1 MRFGPRSAEATKP
14 FSVGLFIASSMP
26 NSTLDARR
34 IARRVGGTQTMTQ
47 PIFKAAAAALL
58 ALLCAQAPV
67 HAQAYP
73 TRTIR
78 IVIPFPPGGTS
89 DILAR
94 TLAQKLTD
102 EWGQQVIA
110 ENRPG
115 AAGNVAS
122 EHVAKS
128 KPDGYTL
135 LINTVGTHAINPAI
149 YPNLPFDP
157 LKDFTLIT
165 NLVNLPSLL
174 IVHPSVPAASTQ
186 ELIALAK
193 KKPGALQY
201 SSAGSGSQPHLTAEM
216 FRNMAGVD
224 LLHVPYKG
232 AGPQL
237 LAVISGEVAVTFAT
251 APAAVPLVKNKQARA
266 IAVTSA
272 ERVPALPDVPTLNEA
287 ALPGYVAVGWNGLV
301 GPAGIPKPIVDK
313 IHDAVARIYRMPD
326 MRERLVNLAAEPA
339 ISTQEE

>member
-1 MRFGPRSAEATKP
+1 M
-14 FSVGLFIASSMP
+14 I
-26 NSTLDARR
+26 STMLR
-34 IARRVGGTQTMTQ
+34 
-47 PIFKAAAAALL
+47 AAAAVLL
-58 ALLCAQAPV
+58 VLGAVGTTIAQT
-67 HAQAYP
+67 YP
-73 TRTIR
+73 SRTVR

-115 AAGNVAS
+115 AAGNVAT

-157 LKDFTLIT
+157 IKDFTLIT

-174 IVHPSVPAASTQ
+174 IVHPSVQAANAQ
-186 ELIALAK
+186 ELIALARK
-193 KKPGALQY
+193 RPGALQY

-216 FRNMAGVD
+216 FKTMAGVD
-224 LLHVPYKG
+224 VLHVPYKG

-237 LAVISGEVAVTFAT
+237 LALISGEVTLTFAT
-251 APAAVPLVKNKQARA
+251 APAAVPLVKNNQARA
-266 IAVTSA
+266 IAVTAA
-272 ERVPALPDVPTLNEA
+272 ERVAALPDVPTLNEA

-301 GPAGIPKPIVDK
+301 GPAGIPAPVLQK
-313 IHDAVARIYRMPD
+313 IHRAVAKIYQQPD

-339 ISTQEE
+339 ISTTEEFTALVKSELVKWAKAVKDSGAKLD

>member
-1 MRFGPRSAEATKP
+1 MIFRA
-14 FSVGLFIASSMP
+14 VMAS
-26 NSTLDARR
+26 L
-34 IARRVGGTQTMTQ
+34 
-47 PIFKAAAAALL
+47 AALF
-58 ALLCAQAPV
+58 CIQAP
-67 HAQAYP
+67 AYSQAYP
-73 TRTIR
+73 SRTVR

-115 AAGNVAS
+115 AAGNVAT

-157 LKDFTLIT
+157 VKDFTLIT

-174 IVHPSVPAASTQ
+174 IVHPSVQASSAQ

-193 KKPGALQY
+193 KRPGGLTY
-201 SSAGSGSQPHLTAEM
+201 SSAGSGSQPHLTPEI
-216 FRNMAGVD
+216 FKTMARLD
-224 LLHVPYKG
+224 LLHVPYKS
-232 AGPQL
+232 ARPQL
-237 LAVISGEVAVTFAT
+237 LALISGGVSLAFAT
-251 APAAVPLVKNKQARA
+251 APAAVPLIKNKQARA

-272 ERVPALPDVPTLNEA
+272 ARVAALPDVPTLNEA
-287 ALPGYVAVGWNGLV
+287 ALPGNIAVGWNG
-301 GPAGIPKPIVDK
+301 
-313 IHDAVARIYRMPD
+313 
-326 MRERLVNLAAEPA
+326 
-339 ISTQEE
+339 

>member
-1 MRFGPRSAEATKP
+1 MIRSL
-14 FSVGLFIASSMP
+14 VG
-26 NSTLDARR
+26 
-34 IARRVGGTQTMTQ
+34 
-47 PIFKAAAAALL
+47 AALV
-58 ALLCAQAPV
+58 ALVCLQGSAWSQPF
-67 HAQAYP
+67 P
-73 TRTIR
+73 SRTVR

-94 TLAQKLTD
+94 TLAQKLTE

-122 EHVAKS
+122 EFIAKQ
-128 KPDGYTL
+128 KGDPHFL

-149 YPNLPFDP
+149 YPSLPFDP
-157 LKDFTLIT
+157 LKDFTFIT

-174 IVHPSVPAASTQ
+174 IVHPSVQASTAQ
-186 ELIALAK
+186 QLIALAK
-193 KKPGALQY
+193 AKPGALQY
-201 SSAGSGSQPHLTAEM
+201 SSAGSGSQPHLTAEL
-216 FRNMAGVD
+216 FKTMAGVD

-237 LAVISGEVAVTFAT
+237 LALVSGEVAVTFAT

-266 IAVTSA
+266 IAVTTA
-272 ERVPALPDVPTLNEA
+272 ERVSALPDVPTLNEA

-301 GPAGIPKPIVDK
+301 GPAGIPAPALEK
-313 IHDAVARIYRMPD
+313 IHGTVSKIYRTAE
-326 MRERLVNLAAEPA
+326 MRERLVSLAAEPA
-339 ISTQEE
+339 ISTPEEFTALVKSELGKWAKAVKDSGAKLE

>member
-1 MRFGPRSAEATKP
+1 M
-14 FSVGLFIASSMP
+14 LDSMF
-26 NSTLDARR
+26 R
-34 IARRVGGTQTMTQ
+34 
-47 PIFKAAAAALL
+47 AALAL
-58 ALLCAQAPV
+58 TCALLWLPGPAC
-67 HAQAYP
+67 AQAYP
-73 TRTIR
+73 SRTVR
-78 IVIPFPPGGTS
+78 IVIPFPPDGTS

-157 LKDFTLIT
+157 IKDFTLIT

-174 IVHPSVPAASTQ
+174 IVHPSVPATSAQ
-186 ELIALAK
+186 ELIALARAR
-193 KKPGALQY
+193 PGALQY

-216 FRNMAGVD
+216 FKKMAGVD
-224 LLHVPYKG
+224 VLHVPYKG

-237 LAVISGEVAVTFAT
+237 LALISGEVTLTFAT

-272 ERVPALPDVPTLNEA
+272 ERVAALPDVPTLNES

-301 GPAGIPKPIVDK
+301 GPAAIPAPVLEK
-313 IHDAVARIYRMPD
+313 IHSAVAKIYQQPD
-326 MRERLVNLAAEPA
+326 MRERLISLAAEPA
-339 ISTQEE
+339 ISTTAEFTTLVKSEIVKWAKAVKDSGAKLD

>member
-1 MRFGPRSAEATKP
+1 MIRSL
-14 FSVGLFIASSMP
+14 V
-26 NSTLDARR
+26 
-34 IARRVGGTQTMTQ
+34 RV
-47 PIFKAAAAALL
+47 ALL
-58 ALLCAQAPV
+58 AILFVQGVAWSQAF
-67 HAQAYP
+67 P
-73 TRTIR
+73 TRTVR

-94 TLAQKLTD
+94 TLAQKLTE

-115 AAGNVAS
+115 AAGNVAC
-122 EHVAKS
+122 EFVAKQ
-128 KPDGYTL
+128 KGDPHTL

-157 LKDFTLIT
+157 VKDFTLIT

-174 IVHPSVPAASTQ
+174 IVHPSVQATSAQ

-193 KKPGALQY
+193 SKPGALQY

-216 FRNMAGVD
+216 FKSMAGVD

-237 LAVISGEVAVTFAT
+237 LALISGEVAVTFAT
-251 APAAVPLVKNKQARA
+251 APAAVPLIRNKQARA

-272 ERVPALPDVPTLNEA
+272 ERVVALPEVPTLNEA
-287 ALPGYVAVGWNGLV
+287 ALPGYIAVGWNGLV
-301 GPAGIPKPIVDK
+301 GPAGIPRPIVDRIHAAVSK
-313 IHDAVARIYRMPD
+313 IYAMPD
-326 MRERLVNLAAEPA
+326 MRERLIGLAAEPA
-339 ISTQEE
+339 ISTPEEFTALVKSELGKWAQAVKDSGAKLE

>member
-1 MRFGPRSAEATKP
+1 MLNETGMGSF
-14 FSVGLFIASSMP
+14 
-26 NSTLDARR
+26 AR
-34 IARRVGGTQTMTQ
+34 
-47 PIFKAAAAALL
+47 AALL
-58 ALLCAQAPV
+58 AILCLHGAAWSQAF
-67 HAQAYP
+67 P
-73 TRTIR
+73 TRTVR

-94 TLAQKLTD
+94 TLAQKLTE

-122 EHVAKS
+122 EFVAKQRG
-128 KPDGYTL
+128 DQHTL
-135 LINTVGTHAINPAI
+135 LINTVSTHAINPAI
-149 YPNLPFDP
+149 YPSLPFDP

-165 NLVNLPSLL
+165 NLVNLPTLL
-174 IVHPSVPAASTQ
+174 IVHPSLPATTAQ

-193 KKPGALQY
+193 SKPGALQY

-216 FRNMAGVD
+216 FKSMAGVD

-237 LAVISGEVAVTFAT
+237 LALISGEVAVTFAT
-251 APAAVPLVKNKQARA
+251 APAAVPLIKNRQARA

-272 ERVPALPDVPTLNEA
+272 ERVSALPDVPTLNEA
-287 ALPGYVAVGWNGLV
+287 ALPGYIAVGWNGLA
-301 GPAGIPKPIVDK
+301 GPAGIPQPIV
-313 IHDAVARIYRMPD
+313 
-326 MRERLVNLAAEPA
+326 
-339 ISTQEE
+339 

>member
-1 MRFGPRSAEATKP
+1 MAK
-14 FSVGLFIASSMP
+14 SVL
-26 NSTLDARR
+26 R
-34 IARRVGGTQTMTQ
+34 
-47 PIFKAAAAALL
+47 AAVAALL
-58 ALLCAQAPV
+58 ALACA
-67 HAQAYP
+67 HASSQAYP
-73 TRTIR
+73 SRTIR

-102 EWGQQVIA
+102 EWGQQAIA

-157 LKDFTLIT
+157 IKDFTLIT

-174 IVHPSVPAASTQ
+174 IVHPSVPAASAQ

-193 KKPGALQY
+193 KRPGALQY

-216 FRNMAGVD
+216 FKTMAGVD
-224 LLHVPYKG
+224 VLHVPYKG

-237 LAVISGEVAVTFAT
+237 LAIISGEVTLTFAT
-251 APAAVPLVKNKQARA
+251 APAAVPLIKNKQARA

-272 ERVPALPDVPTLNEA
+272 ERVAALPDVPTLNEA
-287 ALPGYVAVGWNGLV
+287 AIPGYIAVGWNGLV
-301 GPAGIPKPIVDK
+301 GPAGIPAPIVEK
-313 IHDAVARIYRMPD
+313 IHAAVAKIYQQPD
-326 MRERLVNLAAEPA
+326 MRDKLIGLAAEPA
-339 ISTQEE
+339 ISTPQEFTALVKSELAKWSKAVKDSGAKLD

>member
-1 MRFGPRSAEATKP
+1 MRRLAIA
-14 FSVGLFIASSMP
+14 VLFAIAS
-26 NSTLDARR
+26 
-34 IARRVGGTQTMTQ
+34 
-47 PIFKAAAAALL
+47 AAHG
-58 ALLCAQAPV
+58 QG
-67 HAQAYP
+67 YP
-73 TRTIR
+73 SRAVR
-78 IVIPFPPGGTS
+78 IVVPFPPGGTS

-94 TLAQKLTD
+94 TLAQKLTE

-122 EHVAKS
+122 EFVAKQRGD
-128 KPDGYTL
+128 PHTL

-165 NLVNLPSLL
+165 NLVNLPTLL
-174 IVHPSVPAASTQ
+174 IVHPSLPATTAQ

-193 KKPGALQY
+193 SKPGALQY

-216 FRNMAGVD
+216 FKSMAGVD

-237 LAVISGEVAVTFAT
+237 LALISGEVAVTFAT
-251 APAAVPLVKNKQARA
+251 APAAVPLIKNRQARA

-272 ERVPALPDVPTLNEA
+272 ERVSALPDVPTLNEA
-287 ALPGYVAVGWNGLV
+287 ALPGYIAVGWNGLA
-301 GPAGIPKPIVDK
+301 GPAGIPQPIVEK
-313 IHDAVARIYRMPD
+313 IHAAVSKIYAMPD
-326 MRERLVNLAAEPA
+326 MRERLISLAAEPA
-339 ISTQEE
+339 ISTPEEFTALVKSELGKWARAVKDSGAKLE

>member
-1 MRFGPRSAEATKP
+1 MIFRAVIA
-14 FSVGLFIASSMP
+14 GL
-26 NSTLDARR
+26 
-34 IARRVGGTQTMTQ
+34 
-47 PIFKAAAAALL
+47 AALF
-58 ALLCAQAPV
+58 CIQAP
-67 HAQAYP
+67 AYSQAYP
-73 TRTIR
+73 SRTVR
-78 IVIPFPPGGTS
+78 IIIPFPPGGTS

-94 TLAQKLTD
+94 TLAQKLTE

-115 AAGNVAS
+115 AAGNIAS
-122 EHVAKS
+122 DYVAKQRGD
-128 KPDGYTL
+128 PHVL

-157 LKDFTLIT
+157 IKDFSLIT

-174 IVHPSVPAASTQ
+174 IVHPSVPATNAQ

-193 KKPGALQY
+193 SKPGALQY

-216 FRNMAGVD
+216 FKAMAGVD

-237 LAVISGEVAVTFAT
+237 LALISGEIALTFAT

-272 ERVPALPDVPTLNEA
+272 ERVSALPDVPTLNEA

-301 GPAGIPKPIVDK
+301 APAAIPASAIQK
-313 IHDAVARIYRMPD
+313 IHDTVAKIYA
-326 MRERLVNLAAEPA
+326 L
-339 ISTQEE
+339 

>member
-1 MRFGPRSAEATKP
+1 MFRAAMAA
-14 FSVGLFIASSMP
+14 LAA
-26 NSTLDARR
+26 LWL
-34 IARRVGGTQTMTQ
+34 TQT
-47 PIFKAAAAALL
+47 
-58 ALLCAQAPV
+58 PV
-67 HAQAYP
+67 YAQAYP
-73 TRTIR
+73 SRTVR

-122 EHVAKS
+122 DYVAKS

-149 YPNLPFDP
+149 YPSLPFDP
-157 LKDFTLIT
+157 IKDFTLIT

-174 IVHPSVPAASTQ
+174 IVHPSVPAANVQ

-193 KKPGALQY
+193 KRPGALQY

-216 FRNMAGVD
+216 FKTMAGVD
-224 LLHVPYKG
+224 VLHVPYKG

-237 LAVISGEVAVTFAT
+237 LAIISGEVTLTFAT

-272 ERVPALPDVPTLNEA
+272 ERVGALPDVPTLNES

-301 GPAGIPKPIVDK
+301 GPAAIPAPVLEK
-313 IHDAVARIYRMPD
+313 IHSAVAKIYQQPD
-326 MRERLVNLAAEPA
+326 MRERLVSLAAEPA
-339 ISTQEE
+339 ISTTEEFTALVKSEIVKWAKAVKDSGAKLD

>member
-1 MRFGPRSAEATKP
+1 M
-14 FSVGLFIASSMP
+14 
-26 NSTLDARR
+26 
-34 IARRVGGTQTMTQ
+34 
-47 PIFKAAAAALL
+47 
-58 ALLCAQAPV
+58 
-67 HAQAYP
+67 
-73 TRTIR
+73 R

-89 DILAR
+89 DILAS
-94 TLAQKLTD
+94 TLAQKLTE

-115 AAGNVAS
+115 AAGNVAC
-122 EHVAKS
+122 EFVAKQRGD
-128 KPDGYTL
+128 PHTL

-149 YPNLPFDP
+149 YPHLPFDP

-165 NLVNLPSLL
+165 NLVNLPTLL
-174 IVHPSVPAASTQ
+174 IVHPSVQATNAQ

-193 KKPGALQY
+193 GKPGALQY

-216 FRNMAGVD
+216 FKSMAGVD

-237 LAVISGEVAVTFAT
+237 LALISGEVAVTFAT
-251 APAAVPLVKNKQARA
+251 APAAVPLIKNKQARA

-272 ERVPALPDVPTLNEA
+272 ERVVALPDVPTLNEA

-313 IHDAVARIYRMPD
+313 IHAAVAKIYSLPD
-326 MRERLVNLAAEPA
+326 MRDRLISLAAEPA
-339 ISTQEE
+339 ISTPEEFTALVKSELGKWAKAVKDSGAKLE